1 MRKKLNDAD
10 KKPKIGITIDKDL
23 DIILNDYLKKNN
35 LKRSRYIQKL
45 IKEDIEKK
53 GLST

>member
-1 MRKKLNDAD
+1 MRKKLNDSD

-23 DIILNDYLKKNN
+23 DIILTDYLKKNN
-35 LKRSRYIQKL
+35 IRRSRYIQKL

-53 GLST
+53 GLII

>member
-1 MRKKLNDAD
+1 MRKKLDD
-10 KKPKIGITIDKDL
+10 GEKKSKISITIDKDL

-35 LKRSRYIQKL
+35 FKRSRYIQKL

-53 GLST
+53 I

>member
-1 MRKKLNDAD
+1 MRKKLSDND

-45 IKEDIEKK
+45 I
-53 GLST
+53 